1 MHLGPDVAEG
11 RPADPAGLEIEDVL
25 DGGALRT
32 VALFP
37 LTAAT
42 YGGFRDNG
50 SWDFRCRS

>member
-42 YGGFRDNG
+42 YGGFRDDG